1 MRIGDDA
8 LEQRQV
14 QEIAFDGV
22 RRAERIGERLGALD
36 AAVVHRA
43 IEFFAL
49 HREAGA
55 GPGERLARRDMRV
68 DDLVDRRAAPEAHV
82 TRLIAAGDEDAVGL
96 AQPVEDLLVGRLRT
110 RVEDEDFDRLDAAD
124 VAIEFLAD
132 FLAVRRA
139 EDDDVALAGLAE
151 EPLHRVDIPV
161 ASAHQQQPARYRTR
175 RRRVQRAI
183 AIMFVGL
190 ILRRRRKRCGEK
202 ERGQQHGDPF
212 EQSDRRHRHI
222 SFGNFD
228 RWMLHNRHA
237 K

>member
-1 MRIGDDA
+1 
-8 LEQRQV
+8 
-14 QEIAFDGV
+14 
-22 RRAERIGERLGALD
+22 
-36 AAVVHRA
+36 
-43 IEFFAL
+43 
-49 HREAGA
+49 
-55 GPGERLARRDMRV
+55 
-68 DDLVDRRAAPEAHV
+68 
-82 TRLIAAGDEDAVGL
+82 
-96 AQPVEDLLVGRLRT
+96 
-110 RVEDEDFDRLDAAD
+110 VEDEDFDRLDAAD

-183 AIMFVGL
+183 DIMFVGL